1 MATLYQDSPFLRL
14 VKKGNTP
21 FIIVLFYS
29 KNSELNSGVVLTTIF
44 PLIDKETVETTSP
57 CILFLLNTELSKL
70 YIASGLKEL
79 AYTFCACRRVY
90 LLERANLLGPFG
102 LLGCSLVLELGFLAL
117 IPVLLPL
124 FLDTRVHSWGAELDL
139 LGLVSGILATLV

>member
-14 VKKGNTP
+14 VKKGNTLL
-21 FIIVLFYS
+21 IVVLFCT

-57 CILFLLNTELSKL
+57 CIPFLLNAELSKL
-70 YIASGLKEL
+70 RIDKALKEL
-79 AYTFCACRRVY
+79 ACTLCAYKRIY

-102 LLGCSLVLELGFLAL
+102 LLGWSLVLELDLLVL
-117 IPVLLPL
+117 IPVLLS
-124 FLDTRVHSWGAELDL
+124 FLDTRVHS
-139 LGLVSGILATLV
+139 

>member
-21 FIIVLFYS
+21 LIIVLFCS

-44 PLIDKETVETTSP
+44 PLIDRETIETTSP
-57 CILFLLNTELSKL
+57 CIPFLLNAELSKL
-70 YIASGLKEL
+70 RIASGLKEL
-79 AYTFCACRRVY
+79 ACTFCACRRVH
-90 LLERANLLGPFG
+90 LLERANLLGPFS
-102 LLGCSLVLELGFLAL
+102 LLDWSLVLELDFLVL

-139 LGLVSGILATLV
+139 LGLVSGVLAILA